1 MMHFEFSLCFYELRC
16 IFLCL
21 VVAFLLGVMLVVVIT
36 GSGWGVISCIYSLR
50 SIQLV
55 FQQSCVHDLC
65 VQNQKK
71 TRFPEWHETLEFLLP
86 SDTTYNNLS
95 VIVTVW
101 DKDRL
106 SSDDFMG
113 QVRYGTGEVQDQ

>member
-1 MMHFEFSLCFYELRC
+1 MC
-16 IFLCL
+16 
-21 VVAFLLGVMLVVVIT
+21 A
-36 GSGWGVISCIYSLR
+36 
-50 SIQLV
+50 
-55 FQQSCVHDLC
+55 
-65 VQNQKK
+65 QNQKK

-95 VIVTVW
+95 VIVTAW

-113 QVRYGTGEVQDQ
+113 QVRCKTGMLQDQ